1 MHMKYVWR
9 PLGLC
14 AVAAAVWLAGG
25 LNANAAPAADA
36 GNTPTVAG
44 HALPGKAVADKDDR
58 KADKQDR
65 KYDRRG
71 DKYDRRD
78 DRRYDGRHDRDRYDH
93 RRDDR
98 DHRRDGRYDKRRDD
112 RRDYDRKHDGRDRTD
127 KRGPRHDGRRPAPM
141 HTL

>member
-58 KADKQDR
+58 KREDFERRQDRKRDDFESRQDRKKDRFDRRDDRKADKQDR
-65 KYDRRG
+65 K
-71 DKYDRRD
+71 
-78 DRRYDGRHDRDRYDH
+78 
-93 RRDDR
+93 
-98 DHRRDGRYDKRRDD
+98 
-112 RRDYDRKHDGRDRTD
+112 
-127 KRGPRHDGRRPAPM
+127 
-141 HTL
+141 